1 MLHIANI
8 GRSLTKANP
17 KFIKA
22 GVGCLLLIF
31 AAQAVRS
38 MREKSVTVDEI
49 MYITA
54 GYYHLKTG
62 DFHMNMTNPP
72 ITKVISALPL
82 LALDLRLPALEKD
95 PKEMDII
102 EQWKYSR
109 SFFYDNDADADHILF
124 LARVPI
130 VLLAVILGLYVFLW
144 SKQLYG
150 SGAGLFALLLYSF
163 SPNILAYSRLATQ
176 DLGVAAFMFISTYYF
191 WKYMTCPGAKSLT
204 TCGVVTGMA
213 ILTKLTALLLFPI
226 YAAYSVIC
234 IARKNDYGKYLKL
247 PFVTRFNISHP
258 RLSQS
263 ISLVSSILVIGFLS
277 IITVNV
283 GYGFQDTF
291 QPLGKDR
298 FPMKIQERVDMHNHV
313 TEGVYDGVR
322 EIPMAIPGPY
332 VESVKFQ
339 FLNRLSRKGSLSL
352 RGVLS
357 NISNWMTA
365 VTIKTPIAVLLLM
378 VVSISFLMTK
388 GAMSEGEWLI
398 VSFMAI
404 VVVVFW
410 CLDDSIWVRYILPI
424 FPAMHVMM
432 SRILAIN
439 FKWRKVVMCTVAG
452 LSLWYVYGTVS
463 IYPHYLAFFNETVGG
478 PENGYKYLVSSNLDW
493 GQDLGGLR
501 EYLSEKGIERIKLG
515 YFGSADASYYGI
527 DYEYLPSVGL
537 APKAPGQYWWYEI
550 DSGEKRDCRPQ
561 KGTIAISA
569 TLLTSPGWMRRKF
582 NGWYEW
588 LKQYEPVDNVGYSIL
603 IYNIK

>member
-1 MLHIANI
+1 VKDS
-8 GRSLTKANP
+8 GRGMKSIFL
-17 KFIKA
+17 KA
-22 GVGCLLLIF
+22 GIVCLLFLFTVQLIM
-31 AAQAVRS
+31 S
-38 MREKSVTVDEI
+38 MRNKSVTVDEI
-49 MYITA
+49 MYIAA

-62 DFHMNMTNPP
+62 DYHMNMTNPP
-72 ITKVISALPL
+72 ITKVLSALPL

-144 SKQLYG
+144 SQQLYG
-150 SGAGLFALLLYSF
+150 SGAGLFALFLYSF

-191 WKYMTCPGAKSLT
+191 WKYMTCPGAKSLSV
-204 TCGVVTGMA
+204 CGVVTGMA

-226 YAAYSVIC
+226 YAVYSVIC

-247 PFVTRFNISHP
+247 PFVTRFDISRP

-263 ISLVSSILVIGFLS
+263 ISLGSSILLIGLLS

-298 FPMKIQERVDMHNHV
+298 FPMKIRERVGMHNNV

-322 EIPMAIPGPY
+322 EIPVPIPRPY
-332 VESVKFQ
+332 LESVKFQ
-339 FLNRLSRKGSLSL
+339 FSNNLSGKRSLSL
-352 RGVLS
+352 REALS
-357 NISNWMTA
+357 NISKWLTA

-378 VVSISFLMTK
+378 VASISLLMTK

-398 VSFMAI
+398 VSLMAI

-410 CLDDSIWVRYILPI
+410 FLDNNIWVRYILPI

-463 IYPHYLAFFNETVGG
+463 IYPHYLAFANETVGG
-478 PENGYKYLVSSNLDW
+478 PENGYKHFVDSNLDW

-501 EYLSEKGIERIKLG
+501 EYMSEKGIERIKLG

-582 NGWYEW
+582 NGCYEW